1 MGSTQSVESL
11 RNYKQKTD
19 HNFLI
24 YFYKIF
30 ILFLIVESLSIT
42 QEAPCGGGPLFAS
55 HQLMRTLPNDV
66 PELIKQCGL
75 CQK

>member
-1 MGSTQSVESL
+1 MYSTQSEESL

-30 ILFLIVESLSIT
+30 IFLIGGSFSIT
-42 QEAPCGGGPLFAS
+42 QEAPREDGPLFAS